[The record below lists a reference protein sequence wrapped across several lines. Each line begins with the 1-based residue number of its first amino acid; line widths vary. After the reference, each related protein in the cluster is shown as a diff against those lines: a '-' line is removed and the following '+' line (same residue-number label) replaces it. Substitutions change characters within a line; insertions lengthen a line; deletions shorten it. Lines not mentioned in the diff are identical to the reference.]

1 MVTNQANIFFFLS
14 GASPFLAIF
23 ASQTSTTRE
32 ANSCQASRLIEEGR
46 HSSPHNSISQNQY
59 NKMKLA
65 IAALLAGSAAAFAPS
80 QQGARSATQLHETKV
95 RVD

>member
-1 MVTNQANIFFFLS
+1 M
-14 GASPFLAIF
+14 SPHRL
-23 ASQTSTTRE
+23 
-32 ANSCQASRLIEEGR
+32 QASGTTTFTQ
-46 HSSPHNSISQNQY
+46 PISRFNLTHLPIT

-95 RVD
+95 RVELV